1 MCACVYVFEVGYR
14 GIFADNHLIHYYFR
28 RLQWNGENENKTKSA
43 SGRKG
48 EGRRKAA
55 CMINAAVLSEQR
67 LMEVPE

>member
-1 MCACVYVFEVGYR
+1 MVGR
-14 GIFADNHLIHYYFR
+14 
-28 RLQWNGENENKTKSA
+28 SA
-43 SGRKG
+43 VEAFGFKMDKNQPLAEK